1 MKKLL
6 SGIQPSNK
14 LTLGN
19 YFGAI
24 KSYVDFQN
32 DFDSYIFVA
41 NLHVI
46 TNPKIDFKSI
56 IENTKTVVCMYSAC
70 GLDLKKNHVFI
81 QSDVAAHP
89 QLEHILMCNSTIGE
103 LNRMTQFKDKS
114 KKFTN
119 ANGTDTIPAGLFT
132 YPVLM
137 AADILLYDPEFVP
150 VGSDQ
155 KQHMELTQNIAMRMN
170 KKYGEIFIIPKPYI
184 PKVGARIM
192 DLQNPNIKMSK
203 STANQNGVIYL
214 LDEPEVA
221 RKKIMSA
228 KTDSLNQVKFDVKNQ
243 PGVSNLIGIYSAL
256 TNLPVMEIEK
266 KYKNKNYGDFKKDLA
281 DKLVIFLIK
290 IQKNYHDVY
299 KDYEKK
305 IVPILKE
312 NAKYLNKI
320 ANKKLDLVY
329 KKVGLEK

>member
-32 DFDSYIFVA
+32 DFESYIFVA

-56 IENTKTVVCMYSAC
+56 VENTKMVVCMYSAC

-81 QSDVAAHP
+81 QSDVPAHTE
-89 QLEHILMCNSTIGE
+89 LAHILMCNSTIGE
-103 LNRMTQFKDKS
+103 LNRMTQFKDKA

-155 KQHMELTQNIAMRMN
+155 KQHMELTQNLAIRMN
-170 KKYGEIFIIPKPYI
+170 KKYGEMFTVPKPYI

-192 DLQNPNIKMSK
+192 DLQDPSIKMSK
-203 STANQNGVIYL
+203 STTNQKGVIYL

-228 KTDSLNQVKFDVKNQ
+228 KTDSLNKVKFDVENQ

-256 TNLPVMEIEK
+256 TNTPIKEIEK
-266 KYKNKNYGDFKKDLA
+266 TYENKSYGDFKKDLA
-281 DKLVIFLIK
+281 DELVEFLSR
-290 IQKNYHDVY
+290 IQKNYYEVY
-299 KDYEKK
+299 KRYEKDV
-305 IVPILKE
+305 VPILNE

-320 ANKKLDLVY
+320 ANKKLELVY
-329 KKVGLEK
+329 KNVGLKE

>member
-56 IENTKTVVCMYSAC
+56 IENTKMVVCMYSAC

-170 KKYGEIFIIPKPYI
+170 KKYGEMFTIPKPYI

-203 STANQNGVIYL
+203 SAANQNGVIYL

-256 TNLPVMEIEK
+256 TNLPINEIEK

>member
-1 MKKLL
+1 MRKIL

-32 DFDSYIFVA
+32 NFESYIFVA

-46 TNPKIDFKSI
+46 TNPKIDFKLI
-56 IENTKTVVCMYSAC
+56 IENTKMVVCMYNAC

-81 QSDVAAHP
+81 QSDVPAHS
-89 QLEHILMCNSTIGE
+89 QLEHILMCNATVGE

-137 AADILLYDPEFVP
+137 AADILLYDPELVP

-155 KQHMELTQNIAMRMN
+155 KQHMELTQNIATRMN
-170 KKYGEIFIIPKPYI
+170 KKYGEMFTIPKPYI
-184 PKVGARIM
+184 PKIGARIM
-192 DLQNPNIKMSK
+192 DLQNPSIKMSK
-203 STANQNGVIYL
+203 STENQKGVIYL
-214 LDEPEVA
+214 LDDPEIA

-228 KTDSLNQVKFDVKNQ
+228 KTDSLNQIKFDFENQ
-243 PGVSNLIGIYSAL
+243 PGVSNLISIYSAL
-256 TNLPVMEIEK
+256 TNLPIKEIEEA
-266 KYKNKNYGDFKKDLA
+266 YKNKNYGDFKKDLA
-281 DKLVIFLIK
+281 NKLVSFLTK
-290 IQKNYHDVY
+290 IQKNYHKVY

-305 IVPILKE
+305 IAPILKE
-312 NAKYLNKI
+312 NAKCLNKI
-320 ANKKLDLVY
+320 ANKKLELVY
-329 KKVGLEK
+329 KKVGLIK